1 MVAGAPKKKLISG
14 AQKVAA
20 VSQCLNCVVNWDL
33 CAVDSQK
40 VAAVSR
46 CFNCVVNWDL
56 CGFTQSF
63 YIQF

>member
-33 CAVDSQK
+33 C
-40 VAAVSR
+40 
-46 CFNCVVNWDL
+46 
-56 CGFTQSF
+56 GFTQSF